1 MKNHVSARLRT
12 GHSPVRGG
20 SVLRDGGGR
29 FHEAFSDLSCRKN
42 SSRRDWFTLI
52 ELLVVIAIIAILAAM
67 LLPALNKS
75 RERAKTAT
83 CASNLKQIMLA
94 VSFYRGDNGDFYP
107 LANATGRSQDTDK
120 RWWTNLCAVYLLVKE
135 WASEAAGSV
144 RWNSDCVWSCPAVNE
159 NMQADGADYWGAGY
173 APYTLGPI
181 TWDSALMGYGWG
193 YNRGEKIR
201 LRGSSSQVA
210 NRIVLSDAMKRNN
223 DGTILTAAES
233 RMRTHVDWLSNGAK
247 QPANWHSG
255 GCNVTFAD
263 GRVEYHLW
271 SELYNSE
278 KKYFAWW

>member
-107 LANATGRSQDTDK
+107 LANATG
-120 RWWTNLCAVYLLVKE
+120 
-135 WASEAAGSV
+135 
-144 RWNSDCVWSCPAVNE
+144 
-159 NMQADGADYWGAGY
+159 GAGY

>member
-1 MKNHVSARLRT
+1 MKEHPWKKFRNRY
-12 GHSPVRGG
+12 SPPGSCSIPRHAVRDC
-20 SVLRDGGGR
+20 S
-29 FHEAFSDLSCRKN
+29 
-42 SSRRDWFTLI
+42 FTLI

-75 RERAKTAT
+75 RDRARTAK

-107 LANATGRSQDTDK
+107 MANATGRSQDTDG
-120 RWWTNLCAVYLLVKE
+120 RWWTNLCAIYLPVKE
-135 WASEAAGSV
+135 WASEGAGSV
-144 RWNSDCVWSCPAVNE
+144 RWNADCVWSCPAVNE
-159 NMQADGADYWGAGY
+159 NMQAEGTDYWGAGY

-181 TWDSALMGYGWG
+181 TWDTALMGYGWG
-193 YNRGEKIR
+193 YNRGEKNR

-210 NRIVLSDAMKRNN
+210 NRIVLSDAMKRNS

-233 RMRTHVDWLSNGAK
+233 RMRTHVDWLGNGAK